1 MCYVYVLKSQK
12 DKRFYVGSANNI
24 ELRLKD
30 HNQGRVKSTKNR
42 SPFMLFYKEK
52 FANRQEARQREMFV
66 KNMKSSRF
74 IEKLSKGLIK

>member
-1 MCYVYVLKSQK
+1 M
-12 DKRFYVGSANNI
+12 GSANNI